1 MSVTPVCDIND
12 FLAFQLGARGNR
24 RSALG
29 GEGKTKG
36 MVMLPQP
43 PPPPASACRINDFQP
58 RIREIRVV
66 SSKS

>member
-1 MSVTPVCDIND
+1 MPGMSVTPVCDIND

-36 MVMLPQP
+36 MVVLPQP
-43 PPPPASACRINDFQP
+43 PPPPLLMRAA
-58 RIREIRVV
+58 
-66 SSKS
+66 